1 MVLEPK
7 ESVYDNPQHAQ
18 QQAIYHRTWP
28 TKHEHFCSVQDEQEE
43 TLSLDT

>member
-18 QQAIYHRTWP
+18 QQAIIGHSPQNTNTFAVFKMSKRR
-28 TKHEHFCSVQDEQEE
+28 
-43 TLSLDT
+43 L